1 MIKVPDY
8 LTLKHYKYMSINPD
22 IAGIEDKIMLVAF
35 ICGVEEDD
43 IRNLTP
49 IQFGELFNQI
59 MGMVDKLD
67 KDFKPVINWNGVD
80 YGYQPLHKM
89 LFGEQIDLD
98 NFLKEADWNIYDVLS
113 ILYRPIKTNYIGSFK
128 YNVKAAYKIA
138 TNEQVNDF
146 GYYEVEPYTVVK
158 RKQQAEMMK
167 DCPAEVAIGGLS
179 FFTLVRSHFLN
190 HTQTS
195 SLQTWKNLMKEMK
208 KKMTLSQNITHGLSQ
223 LKHLQIQKY

>member
-22 IAGIEDKIMLVAF
+22 ISGIEDKIMLVAF
-35 ICGVEEDD
+35 VCGVEEDD

-49 IQFGELFNQI
+49 AQFGELFNQI
-59 MGMVDKLD
+59 MDMVDGLE

-89 LFGEQIDLD
+89 VFGEQVDLD
-98 NFLKEADWNIYDVLS
+98 NFLKEPDWNIYDVMS
-113 ILYRPIKTNYIGSFK
+113 ILYRPIKTNHIGSFK

-138 TNEQVNDF
+138 TNEQISDF
-146 GYYEVEPYTVVK
+146 DYYEVEPYTVVK
-158 RKQQAEMMK
+158 RKQQAEIMSEF
-167 DCPAEVAIGGLS
+167 PAEIAIGGLS

-190 HTQTS
+190 PTQTS
-195 SLQTWKNLMKEMK
+195 SLQTWKVLMKEMR